1 MGCLGQVE
9 AANPSQP
16 NVQITHSNAAPNDL
30 SGAVDPEPAFQK
42 IGWRAEHTLEDM
54 IDEVKM
60 KTELRGVNDFV
71 NRQYSELQWRT
82 PQQTAGSPEGG
93 IRYGSIPLQL
103 P

>member
-1 MGCLGQVE
+1 VAVLGDASNYWCQVLVGSGVPVTVKSVALLVASKVE

-54 IDEVKM
+54 IDEAIQRIAV
-60 KTELRGVNDFV
+60 ED
-71 NRQYSELQWRT
+71 
-82 PQQTAGSPEGG
+82 TATD
-93 IRYGSIPLQL
+93 RW
-103 P
+103 